1 MLRILTLLLMITGCA
16 SGPTKYGAYSK
27 KAGGYQDKTLEGN
40 FRVVNF
46 KANSNTKTS
55 LATKYAT
62 FRAIEICTA
71 SNFKLTHLLDTF
83 DKTQSKTVT
92 RTSTNGYP
100 SYYYGM
106 SPFYSRYSGFGFGY
120 SNMQS
125 SSWNETLKYPEVE
138 VIFECADEVYEPGI
152 VLREVTAEEMKH
164 LIKDLHGGLQVERI
178 PKEANNSELK
188 VGDIIIRGDGIRIQ
202 QNYELLSLFH
212 KSKDHQIR
220 VDILRDGVTRRGLSL
235 KGVDATEQILKAQL
249 KAIQSVCN
257 KEELKKKSLCQ
268 NQIER

>member
-1 MLRILTLLLMITGCA
+1 MLRILTLLLLIAACA
-16 SGPTKYGAYSK
+16 SEPTKYGKYVK
-27 KAGGYQDKTLEGN
+27 KDGGYQDKTLDGN

-55 LATKYAT
+55 LAINYAT
-62 FRAIEICTA
+62 FRAIEICTS

-138 VIFECADEVYEPGI
+138 VIFECANEVYAPGI
-152 VLREVTAEEMKH
+152 ELREVSAEEMKH

-178 PKEANNSELK
+178 PKEASQSKLK
-188 VGDIIIRGDGIRIQ
+188 VGDIIIMGDGLRIQ
-202 QNYELLSLFH
+202 QNYQLLGLFH
-212 KSKDHQIR
+212 KSPDHEIK
-220 VDILRDGVTRRGLSL
+220 VDILRDGVTLRALSL
-235 KGVDATEQILKAQL
+235 KGVDASDKILEAQN
-249 KAIQSVCN
+249 KVIQSVCK
-257 KEELKKKSLCQ
+257 KEELKKNPLCKT
-268 NQIER
+268 

>member
-1 MLRILTLLLMITGCA
+1 MLRILTLLLIIAACA
-16 SGPTKYGAYSK
+16 TEPTKYGKYVK
-27 KAGGYQDKTLEGN
+27 KSGGYQDKTLEGN
-40 FRVVNF
+40 FRVVSF
-46 KANSNTKTS
+46 KANSNTKSS

-62 FRAIEICTA
+62 FRAIEICT
-71 SNFKLTHLLDTF
+71 SSQFKLTHLLDTF

-120 SNMQS
+120 TNMQS
-125 SSWNETLKYPEVE
+125 SSWNETLKYPEIE
-138 VIFECADEVYEPGI
+138 VVFECANEVYEPGI
-152 VLREVTAEEMKH
+152 VLREVSSEEMKH

-178 PKEANNSELK
+178 PKEAPKSQLK
-188 VGDIIIRGDGIRIQ
+188 VGDIIIMGDGMRIQ

-212 KSKDHQIR
+212 KSKDHEIR

-235 KGVDATEQILKAQL
+235 KGVDASDKILEAQNTV
-249 KAIQSVCN
+249 IESVC
-257 KEELKKKSLCQ
+257 KQVELKINPLCK
-268 NQIER
+268 I